1 MQEEVT
7 VGSLLSYVTLPTS
20 CWLICRYDGKSSST
34 HLRQGGLG
42 NGAQTWQNIEE
53 KKSLGAVDVVI
64 KATIPGFD
72 GQMCVKEKHN
82 SILFTPLLCCLCYPQ
97 PLLLP
102 PPGKML
108 GRKSVNLIRSVL
120 KRIDRK
126 KETSS
131 DKRGNTGD
139 DRYDRGEVIWWRL
152 YPVIFRCNEKAGQE
166 QCRWPRAWASYSSK
180 WIKCDLVRITKTL
193 GLQTKRE
200 RQSKGEVGG
209 KDGGKFKKY
218 GKHYCILRKIIIY
231 QALTLS
237 REQGSHSLSVA

>member
-1 MQEEVT
+1 MTKHWGKKEPR
-7 VGSLLSYVTLPTS
+7 G
-20 CWLICRYDGKSSST
+20 CGCRDQSHHT
-34 HLRQGGLG
+34 RI
-42 NGAQTWQNIEE
+42 WRP
-53 KKSLGAVDVVI
+53 DV
-64 KATIPGFD
+64 
-72 GQMCVKEKHN
+72 CVKEKHN

-200 RQSKGEVGG
+200 RQIKGEVGG

-237 REQGSHSLSVA
+237 REQGSHSLSVAQYNPRSNPTNPYYDRSG